1 MTQDIIN
8 AISNYIS
15 LRAAIRKYHSPGGLT
30 SFDCLIDLEA
40 RHPRSRCWQDW
51 FLGRPER
58 RGSVLDLSPWPS
70 YLCPFMLSPL
80 YVCLPLCPNF
90 IFLYGCQPYCIRVT
104 LISSFQTL
112 QRSFLQKVHI
122 LRYQGLGFQYIIWR
136 DIILSTTVTTDNCK
150 DIAAAAARLLQS
162 CPTLC
167 DPIDSSP
174 TGSPVPGIFQ
184 ARTLEWVAI
193 SFSNA

>member
-8 AISNYIS
+8 AIGNYIS

-51 FLGRPER
+51 FLGSPER
-58 RGSVLDLSPWPS
+58 RSSVLGLSPRPS
-70 YLCPFMLSPL
+70 YLCLFMLSPL
-80 YVCLPLCPNF
+80 YVCLLLCPNF

-136 DIILSTTVTTDNCK
+136 NIIRSITVTTDNCK
-150 DIAAAAARLLQS
+150 DTAAAAAKSLQS